1 MGDIALG
8 RGVSVQIDVG
18 DVMIVVASYRTAHIP
33 AIQGVERDVEGGA
46 TIRAPVAIEVFWSRN
61 ASTCILIVSDDV
73 ADGIFGA
80 SYTCV
85 GAVAPSTLCLG
96 NLVAQAILHIL
107 GGALPL
113 VVDVEVGGEGG
124 LQTRITHRDVEGVGV
139 IVDVEELGDGRL
151 LCLSTQ
157 GHLQVALLGE
167 AVAQVERGRIVGDG
181 TNSIDRTSQILL
193 DVA

>member
-18 DVMIVVASYRTAHIP
+18 DVMIVVTTYGTAHIP

-96 NLVAQAILHIL
+96 NLVAQTILHIL

-167 AVAQVERGRIVGDG
+167 TIAQVERG
-181 TNSIDRTSQILL
+181 
-193 DVA
+193 

>member
-18 DVMIVVASYRTAHIP
+18 DVMIVVASYGTAHIP

-46 TIRAPVAIEVFWSRN
+46 TIRAPVAVEVFWSRN

-73 ADGIFGA
+73 ADGILRA

-181 TNSIDRTSQILL
+181 TNGIDRTSQILL